1 MTHFYLKPRKD
12 LIRKRVHLKFKE
24 RFNIHQKAS
33 QSMTNRV
40 MSNYCHILVIFHQY
54 SATMSQQDNYYDQ
67 EIITHFNFPN
77 RIFRLN
83 SHEIETTQWAKKWKR
98 IITDYAT
105 SPNAQTIDAKYHN
118 PLIINNIIMSGPQ
131 MLKLLMQ
138 SIIIDNFVS
147 GDGENQASVKMQSI
161 ITDYHILL
169 QLISVILQTA

>member
-1 MTHFYLKPRKD
+1 MTHFDLKPRKD

-77 RIFRLN
+77 RIFRPN
-83 SHEIETTQWAKKWKR
+83 SHEIEIVRETGTRQFP
-98 IITDYAT
+98 
-105 SPNAQTIDAKYHN
+105 SNAHFQ
-118 PLIINNIIMSGPQ
+118 
-131 MLKLLMQ
+131 
-138 SIIIDNFVS
+138 
-147 GDGENQASVKMQSI
+147 NQFQKN
-161 ITDYHILL
+161 
-169 QLISVILQTA
+169 